1 MALKPVEDWAKG
13 KQEYFA
19 VTGEKKPREPVLKF
33 FSTSHTGLSKSIAKC
48 TEEWEARAPKERTAK
63 NFEKI
68 KREYES
74 AAGEYIRLLE
84 GLIDKESRN
93 TQVWSSVKDGKI
105 VSEKWK
111 TESYRGLKMLKAKLE
126 NYKVLFER
134 KYQDLAATERTQSE
148 SDQKE
153 SFAEKSMIKFREM
166 EKTFNLGLSVGF
178 KRLNAAAQA
187 IKATPT
193 VEVWNREFGQKGEA
207 ARSLTTAL
215 GLYKNLDKTA
225 RQLNIELTPKQQQ
238 LLQQTQQFV
247 TQLSPWADGAK
258 RSLPDGTDKDQILAE
273 LKQVTTIGKACAAH
287 FGVAY

>member
-13 KQEYFA
+13 KDEYLA
-19 VTGEKKPREPVLKF
+19 LTGEKKPREPVAKF
-33 FSTSHTGLSKSIAKC
+33 FSTSHTGLSKSISKC
-48 TEEWEARAPKERTAK
+48 SAEWEARDPKERTAK

-68 KREYES
+68 KRDFDS
-74 AAGEYIRLLE
+74 AAATYIQLLQ
-84 GLIDKESRN
+84 GLIDKEAKN
-93 TQVWSSVKDGKI
+93 ATVWSSVKDGKV

-111 TESYRGLKMLKAKLE
+111 TDSYRGLKMLKAKLE

-134 KYQDLAATERTQSE
+134 KFQDLAATERTQSE
-148 SDQKE
+148 QDQKE

-166 EKTFNLGLSVGF
+166 EKTFDLGLSVGF

-215 GLYKNLDKTA
+215 GLYKNIDKTA
-225 RQLNIELTPKQQQ
+225 KQLNIPLTTKQQQ
-238 LLQQTQQFV
+238 LLQDTQQFV

-258 RSLPDGTDKDQILAE
+258 RTLPEGTNKDQVLAE
-273 LKQVTTIGKACAAH
+273 LKQVTAIGKACAAH
-287 FGVAY
+287 FGVSY